1 MTREIYL
8 IRHAQTIEKQGDQKD
23 IERDLTSVGLQ
34 NATRMG
40 INFKN
45 KKVAP
50 DIIISSPATRA
61 FTTARLMA
69 EQINYEDT
77 RIHLNDEIYN
87 ASIRTLLQVINQLKD
102 QWQKVMIIGHN
113 PSVSYLVEYLTG
125 DEVGDMSTCGV
136 AHMKFKVKLWS
147 DIGEKTGSLVTYEY
161 PDLLNF

>member
-1 MTREIYL
+1 MTREIFL
-8 IRHAQTIEKQGDQKD
+8 IRHAQSNEKQGDQKD
-23 IERDLTSVGLQ
+23 IERDLTSIGLQ

-40 INFKN
+40 INFNN
-45 KKVAP
+45 KKLAP

-61 FTTARLMA
+61 FTTAQLMA

-125 DEVGDMSTCGV
+125 DEVGDMNTCGV

-147 DIGEKTGSLVTYEY
+147 DIGEKTGSLVSYEY